1 MASFPITL
9 PALPLVTPQ
18 LNVGAVAA
26 AVQVT
31 AISAQPDALP
41 LPFSQAQP
49 APEAATA
56 PNTAQDGA
64 AMRPDQVFMAR
75 QMVFQAA
82 DTPGLARS
90 WRSMVRAYGA
100 ELASREQQARAGQ
113 LSPALLMAAQDG
125 RVWRQPDGTA
135 HPDAW
140 RFTVHAGSE
149 QPQHLQ
155 VLMNEEEQQP
165 GRRRRR
171 AALRLELE
179 LADGTR
185 VVVLAEALPG
195 GVALELYA
203 PDEHAYARLRDMQPA
218 LEAAVG
224 RAGLRVIH
232 WKFFDR
238 LPAGPVHASL
248 PSSDVAS
255 ALSLPVF
262 RAMAELA
269 LLLPAAPETQS
280 G

>member
-18 LNVGAVAA
+18 LNVGPVVAA
-26 AVQVT
+26 AQIAAVT
-31 AISAQPDALP
+31 ADQDALP

-49 APEAATA
+49 AAPQAAA
-56 PNTAQDGA
+56 AESGQDGA

-75 QMVFQAA
+75 QMQFPVP
-82 DTPGLARS
+82 DTRALARS

-125 RVWRQPDGTA
+125 RVWRQPDGGV
-135 HPDAW
+135 HPEAW
-140 RFTVHAGSE
+140 RFTVHAGGE
-149 QPQHLQ
+149 QPQHLH
-155 VLMNEEEQQP
+155 VLTDEEEQQP

-195 GVALELYA
+195 GLALELYA
-203 PDEHAYARLRDMQPA
+203 PDAHAHARLRDMQPA

-224 RAGLRVIH
+224 RAGLRVLH
-232 WKFFDR
+232 WKFSDR
-238 LPAGPVHASL
+238 MPAGPVHATL
-248 PSSDVAS
+248 PSSEVAS

-269 LLLPAAPETQS
+269 LVLPAAPETQP